1 MRRILIKELSERN
14 KHLIVLRSS
23 IEQRAQQL
31 HQRTT
36 NNAIFIYSKRLFLRP
51 ESPTRTRSGLRKN
64 FPSAL
69 RLRFFEHDLSSKSF
83 PRKKKSGFS
92 NKKGI
97 FMFSFYSRNILA
109 FTERKAAK
117 KGREGV
123 YIKHLFSVSFFSSRV
138 IYLSLPSPP
147 LFHLSPATVSQARL
161 FMLLLHF
168 RVSLAPKA
176 LRINLSYR
184 MFSRYMK
191 KERRM
196 KEIN

>member
-1 MRRILIKELSERN
+1 MQFSFIRSVYFCVPNRRLAHEADFEKFSPPHFGFAFSN
-14 KHLIVLRSS
+14 K
-23 IEQRAQQL
+23 
-31 HQRTT
+31 T
-36 NNAIFIYSKRLFLRP
+36 
-51 ESPTRTRSGLRKN
+51 
-64 FPSAL
+64 FPRRVSL
-69 RLRFFEHDLSSKSF
+69 
-83 PRKKKSGFS
+83 RKKKSGFS

-147 LFHLSPATVSQARL
+147 LFHLSPATASQARL

-168 RVSLAPKA
+168 CVSLAPKA

-196 KEIN
+196 KEINWMDSRWSIFRFSKQPPNFYVAASIKHSMECQTW